1 MALLDDPAGRFGT
14 ARRTSHV
21 TRHTSRVTRHTSHVT
36 PGLFVVRYSLDRN
49 GGFLADWSEATGEGG
64 GRNYRRAK
72 IVTVKRGYCW
82 AILGNTEEMDALRA
96 DVFPNIAQMIFALR
110 LQLRIIAKLPDQN
123 EEDAL
128 MDLRSKGLF

>member
-1 MALLDDPAGRFGT
+1 
-14 ARRTSHV
+14 
-21 TRHTSRVTRHTSHVT
+21 
-36 PGLFVVRYSLDRN
+36 VRYSLDRN
-49 GGFLADWSEATGEGG
+49 GGFLADWSESIGEGS

-82 AILGNTEEMDALRA
+82 AILGNTEEMDALRP